1 MFSKKKLRIAK
12 TDVAEC
18 SHEKGLDDDAA
29 AGAAGAAEGDGDA
42 AAAAGVGDSD
52 ADSDAAG
59 DESAYTAIIE
69 EKDAEIADFK
79 DKYMRGLADIENL
92 RRRQVVELEKAKDF
106 GIQKFSKDLIT
117 VADVLELAIE
127 NAPPGVAGSDEV
139 PVDPQLKS
147 LFEGMDGTRKMLL
160 KVFGTNGLQASRPLD
175 EVFDPNTME
184 AQFQV
189 PDPSKE
195 ACVHN
200 CQRNVA
206 TCREYGREEA
216 PSSGFFLPDR
226 FPFLPSLLKAP
237 VHDAHIVT
245 GRLWFQCVYLYL
257 LTFAAPSLL
266 TLSWAMLTTPLYR
279 TLSLNRQTPWQLLR
293 VQDTS

>member
-1 MFSKKKLRIAK
+1 MA
-12 TDVAEC
+12 AA
-18 SHEKGLDDDAA
+18 EKGLDDDAA
-29 AGAAGAAEGDGDA
+29 AGAAEGDA
-42 AAAAGVGDSD
+42 AAAAGAGDSD

-59 DESAYTAIIE
+59 DESAYAAIIE

-200 CQRNVA
+200 RQRNVA
-206 TCREYGREEA
+206 TSREYGREEEKRQCVA
-216 PSSGFFLPDR
+216 TFFPIV
-226 FPFLPSLLKAP
+226 FPFSRRSCEGTRPRCTHRHRSSLVSMRVSLSP
-237 VHDAHIVT
+237 DI
-245 GRLWFQCVYLYL
+245 RR
-257 LTFAAPSLL
+257 TFF
-266 TLSWAMLTTPLYR
+266 T
-279 TLSLNRQTPWQLLR
+279 
-293 VQDTS
+293 